1 MKKRHLYCFL
11 FLLVNL
17 PITSF
22 ALVIDEQTQQID
34 SLLKVSNLRVYENP
48 NASIE
53 LGLEVYENPDFTIKT
68 KVKALMLVTLGYTS
82 KRNYQKALEYIIKA
96 DELSKELNDKVLQV
110 EILFRIGILYQQ
122 LKIFDKSIEYLEKTE
137 AMALLY
143 PVRDSVSKYL
153 ANSYAVKGFIYKDN
167 LSCDIAL
174 EYFDKGIAEYKN
186 VKNLEV
192 NSNLSIVYYNKGN
205 CYTILSEYDKAKN
218 SFNQSIVLAKSAKA
232 SSLVAFAKKGLA
244 AVFTAQGDYQKA
256 IDYLEAALEQ
266 SKNVGDIVL
275 NSSIYNGLLENYL
288 ALNKWDEYKKY
299 SELYYNSQLEIK
311 IAERNSISDSLDEND
326 NRKNVKLSQI
336 KKRTLNRVKVF
347 CLLILTFLITVFFV
361 EKKNRK
367 TINLLQNKI
376 KTLQNQKT
384 IS

>member
-1 MKKRHLYCFL
+1 MKNKPLYI
-11 FLLVNL
+11 FLLLLINTPMV
-17 PITSF
+17 SF
-22 ALVIDEQTQQID
+22 ALVADAQVQHID
-34 SLLKVSNLRVYENP
+34 SLLMASNLKVYENP

-53 LGLEVYENPDFTIKT
+53 LGLSVCENPDYPTKT

-96 DELSKELNDKVLQV
+96 DELSKALNDKVLQV

-137 AMALLY
+137 TMALLY

-167 LSCDIAL
+167 LNCDIAL
-174 EYFDKGIAEYKN
+174 EYFNKGITEYKN

-218 SFNQSIVLAKSAKA
+218 SFNQSIILAKSARA
-232 SSLVAFAKKGLA
+232 NSLVAFAKKGLA
-244 AVFTAQGDYQKA
+244 SVFTAQGDYQKA

-288 ALNKWDEYKKY
+288 ALNQWDEYKKY
-299 SELYYNSQLEIK
+299 SELYYTSQLEIK
-311 IAERNSISDSLDEND
+311 IAERNSISDSLDENA
-326 NRKNVKLSQI
+326 NRKNEDYSRTKNQTINRLKL
-336 KKRTLNRVKVF
+336 F
-347 CLLILTFLITVFFV
+347 CILVSVILITVFFI

-367 TINLLQNKI
+367 TTISLQNKI
-376 KTLQNQKT
+376 KILQNQKS